1 MSIIGME
8 LRAADVSRREIIG
21 VVAPYDETTHLVKDP
36 GGEVLARGAFTK
48 SITDRPTRIPLF
60 INHDHG
66 AIHGFSS
73 SWDDGPTELRRRV
86 QGPQTARPA
95 TRSCIDAAEGYLPG
109 MSIDFA
115 PVQSKRRSDGVVV
128 VREAKLLG
136 VSLVTIPAYE
146 GAKVLATR
154 AADFK
159 RVDVAALFGPAP
171 EVDLSPLP
179 PFWR

>member
-1 MSIIGME
+1 MSYIGME
-8 LRAADVSRREIIG
+8 FRGADVSKREIVG

-36 GGEVLARGAFTK
+36 GGEVLARGAFSK
-48 SITDRPTRIPLF
+48 SITDRPTTIPLF

-66 AIHGFSS
+66 AILGFSS
-73 SWDDGPTELRRRV
+73 SWDDGPTELAAVFRV
-86 QGPQTARPA
+86 
-95 TRSCIDAAEGYLPG
+95 RSGAAGDTILQDAAEGLWPG

-154 AADFK
+154 AAEVK
-159 RVDVAALFGPAP
+159 RVDVAAMFGPAP
-171 EVDLSPLP
+171 IVDLSPLP